1 MSLKTILIGLSIFRF
16 GGEKSFHGRPSLEL
30 APYDCSPQNTVSE
43 DFAAWCKLVLKELL
57 FNDCAGKCGVVRFQK

>member
-43 DFAAWCKLVLKELL
+43 DFAAWCKLVSKELR